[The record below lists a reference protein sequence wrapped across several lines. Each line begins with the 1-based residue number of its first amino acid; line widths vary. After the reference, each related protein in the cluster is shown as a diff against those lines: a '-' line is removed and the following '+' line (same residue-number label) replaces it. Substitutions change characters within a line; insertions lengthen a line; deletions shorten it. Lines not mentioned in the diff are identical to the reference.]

1 MPVGCTAAVAKQQIT
16 LGEADPS
23 PFLEPSLS
31 HILTHTRRTKTKQ
44 SLHFPN
50 PYDAASAVS
59 DPESKTKR
67 TLPAPAVEAGAGVTC
82 FSSVGSA
89 ENTIR
94 IQWFER
100 LTRIVQKTLS
110 VHLSATTC
118 SG

>member
-67 TLPAPAVEAGAGVTC
+67 TLPAPAVEAVLQQC
-82 FSSVGSA
+82 RF
-89 ENTIR
+89 
-94 IQWFER
+94 
-100 LTRIVQKTLS
+100 
-110 VHLSATTC
+110 C
-118 SG
+118 